1 MGYNKE
7 NFKRIRAEYETK
19 AFAAQEEAD
28 ARRDE
33 LYAAIPELYE
43 MDRRLSQFGLR
54 IMKAALASEDTEEKI
69 AELRAEN
76 ERITRARAALLA
88 SRGYPAD
95 YSEPKYECTDCR
107 DTGYLIFS
115 WERIL
120 LASKRSHWR

>member
-33 LYAAIPELYE
+33 LYAAIPELFE
-43 MDRRLSQFGLR
+43 MDRRLSGFGLR

-95 YSEPKYECTDCR
+95 YSEPKYERVNVPPSAPKSPT
-107 DTGYLIFS
+107 TLV
-115 WERIL
+115 L
-120 LASKRSHWR
+120 P